1 MTSIRRKPVYINE
14 LPSHVFEIT
23 YYDNMYNS
31 QFDRYWWDVDETK
44 ERK

>member
-31 QFDRYWWDVDETK
+31 SSVSSSISKINRPNNF
-44 ERK
+44 